1 MWPCRVNTDMTEPL
15 FFALEWDYCNE
26 KPTLELPKVD
36 VRRPVSPRKLH
47 LSSYLITE
55 KSKQSCSWCLGV
67 FTPAVLDPQM
77 CALWASGCMQ
87 NDITLTAH
95 GLAFRS
101 CVWECFSLQ
110 SITPIFHVAHPSD
123 VICPLLLCIEP
134 RLTYFITRLS
144 WLWKTLH
151 FLLIWWVSTLVTP
164 CRRVPVE
171 ETVFKWQQRK
181 NMTNALSLQV
191 IYCTV
196 QLAAVW

>member
-1 MWPCRVNTDMTEPL
+1 MRSNLSDFPFRCLFEGKYHHVALQSKYRHDRAS
-15 FFALEWDYCNE
+15 FFALDWDYCNE
-26 KPTLELPKVD
+26 KPTLELPTVD
-36 VRRPVSPRKLH
+36 VRHPVSPRKLH

-77 CALWASGCMQ
+77 CALWTSGCMQ

-110 SITPIFHVAHPSD
+110 SITLIFHAAHPCD

-134 RLTYFITRLS
+134 RLTYFITKLS
-144 WLWKTLH
+144 WLWKALH
-151 FLLIWWVSTLVTP
+151 FLLIWWVSTLGTP
-164 CRRVPVE
+164 CRRVPME
-171 ETVFKWQQRK
+171 GTVF
-181 NMTNALSLQV
+181 
-191 IYCTV
+191 
-196 QLAAVW
+196 